1 MHAGPQAVDFVCG
14 VKTFFPAP
22 GSPGTLR
29 QTKRRSVRDVIF
41 PERFPA
47 HHGRIGEGE
56 WHTATCSLSFI
67 TAESEKESE
76 HVAVCLDSV
85 RTDIPLGGQIVR
97 QKARDVNGEIG
108 RFHRSTLRGMT
119 SPKAAPARA
128 VISGKSSAVR

>member
-14 VKTFFPAP
+14 VKTFFLAP
-22 GSPGTLR
+22 GSPGMLR
-29 QTKRRSVRDVIF
+29 QTKRRSVRDVTF
-41 PERFPA
+41 PERFPD
-47 HHGRIGEGE
+47 
-56 WHTATCSLSFI
+56 I

-85 RTDIPLGGQIVR
+85 RTDIPLSGQIVR

-119 SPKAAPARA
+119 SPKAASARA
-128 VISGKSSAVR
+128 VISGKSSTVR